1 LKILNYQDVEE
12 NKKVVSHPAITIDQ
26 SIVYPHDLSWRSK
39 KEGRINADRIFISSM
54 PRAGSMWTYNITR
67 SLIRVAG
74 LEPLP
79 EKVPTDTT
87 PFITKAF
94 KEPPTENQVHCVK
107 THFVVEPPKDDKNT
121 LIIVPYRDIRDC
133 IVSYM
138 KFMHC
143 NFEYALRAMK
153 YWNPTNVYYD
163 LEEEN
168 ILKIRY
174 DEVVD
179 EPLQT
184 IQKIDSFIGTGVT
197 FEQIEEIN
205 EQFSRKKVKQK
216 VDALKNTSAEQV
228 EISSEVLDSTPNM
241 DGTQRIFDRNTG
253 FQANHIT
260 SQKSGSWR
268 ETLSESQQQKLLNE
282 TADWLKKHGFDI

>member
-1 LKILNYQDVEE
+1 
-12 NKKVVSHPAITIDQ
+12 
-26 SIVYPHDLSWRSK
+26 
-39 KEGRINADRIFISSM
+39 
-54 PRAGSMWTYNITR
+54 
-67 SLIRVAG
+67 
-74 LEPLP
+74 
-79 EKVPTDTT
+79 
-87 PFITKAF
+87 
-94 KEPPTENQVHCVK
+94 
-107 THFVVEPPKDDKNT
+107 
-121 LIIVPYRDIRDC
+121 
-133 IVSYM
+133 
-138 KFMHC
+138 MHC

>member
-1 LKILNYQDVEE
+1 
-12 NKKVVSHPAITIDQ
+12 
-26 SIVYPHDLSWRSK
+26 
-39 KEGRINADRIFISSM
+39 
-54 PRAGSMWTYNITR
+54 
-67 SLIRVAG
+67 LIRAAD

-241 DGTQRIFDRNTG
+241 DGTQRIFD
-253 FQANHIT
+253 
-260 SQKSGSWR
+260 K
-268 ETLSESQQQKLLNE
+268 SQQQKLLNE